1 MDTAMA
7 GVSDDDAGFAI
18 VGASGTAAATKY
30 LSCRYIER
38 GIVFQPARVITPCCV
53 NPANGL
59 SPELVP
65 FNGGS
70 FSIDAMLEARA
81 QLIKRHKAGDIAKEC
96 QGCPRLTEAEWNTE
110 QMGEYAIDEV
120 TIAHFTSCNIRC
132 NYCYTVTRPEW
143 NAPLSKAPRLLPIF
157 QQLIDRKLLAPYATV
172 KFSGGEPTLSPEFEP
187 LLMLLNNY
195 GVSSIVYTNA
205 TKRSDAII
213 DALKRDKVELIC
225 GIDAAS
231 IKTYKAIKKMNYH
244 DKVWKVLAE
253 YCAALPSD
261 AVNKVWAKFIFCLEN
276 YQEAEHFVHLA
287 AAAGAK
293 HVYYDLDSSRVEGR
307 VAHADNSVLP
317 EIITDYIAVLRHE
330 CEKQGV
336 TVDFAQSGLVWLTP
350 ERVRRIEREIERL
363 RQLPDDMSY
372 LTDYTPQLFDW
383 APGNPYSKSDFL
395 KTALIAA
402 QAGLIWLS
410 PERTHQM
417 ASELAAFGQTNAV
430 DAHVLQ

>member
-1 MDTAMA
+1 MDTAQLA
-7 GVSDDDAGFAI
+7 RVGDDAGLAI
-18 VGASGTAAATKY
+18 VGASSRAAKKY

-38 GIVFQPARVITPCCV
+38 GIVFQPTSVITPCCV
-53 NPANGL
+53 NPASAL
-59 SPELVP
+59 TPELVP

-81 QLIKRHKAGDIAKEC
+81 QLIRRHKAGDIAKEC

-132 NYCYTVTRPEW
+132 NYCYTVTRPESS
-143 NAPLSKAPRLLPIF
+143 PLSKAPRLLPVF

-172 KFSGGEPTLSPEFEP
+172 RFSGGEPTLSPEFEP
-187 LLMLLNNY
+187 LLTLLNNY
-195 GVSSIVYTNA
+195 GVCSIVYTNA

-244 DKVWKVLAE
+244 DKVWKVVAE

-276 YQEAEHFVHLA
+276 YQEAEHFVRRA

-330 CEKQGV
+330 CEKQGI
-336 TVDFAQSGLVWLTP
+336 TLDFAQSGLVWLTP
-350 ERVRRIEREIERL
+350 ERVKRIEREMERL
-363 RQLPDDMSY
+363 RRLPDDTSY
-372 LTDYTPQLFDW
+372 LTDFDW
-383 APGNPYSKSDFL
+383 APGNRRISKSDFL
-395 KTALIAA
+395 KMALIAA

-410 PERTHQM
+410 PERTDQM
-417 ASELAAFGQTNAV
+417 ARELAALGQTSAV
-430 DAHVLQ
+430 GARVLQ

>member
-1 MDTAMA
+1 MDTAKLA
-7 GVSDDDAGFAI
+7 RVSDNAGLAI
-18 VGASGTAAATKY
+18 VGASSRAAKKY

-38 GIVFQPARVITPCCV
+38 GIVFQPTRVITPCCV
-53 NPANGL
+53 NPANSL
-59 SPELVP
+59 TPELVP

-81 QLIKRHKAGDIAKEC
+81 ELIKRHKAGDIAKEC

-132 NYCYTVTRPEW
+132 NYCYTVTSPEQT
-143 NAPLSKAPRLLPIF
+143 APLSKAPRLLPVF

-172 KFSGGEPTLSPEFEP
+172 KFSGGEPTLSTEFEP
-187 LLMLLNNY
+187 LLTLLNNY
-195 GVSSIVYTNA
+195 GVCSIVYTNA

-213 DALKRDKVELIC
+213 DALKRDKVEVIC

-261 AVNKVWAKFIFCLEN
+261 AVKKVWAKFIFCLEN
-276 YQEAEHFVHLA
+276 YQEAEHFVCRA

-330 CEKQGV
+330 CERQGI

-350 ERVRRIEREIERL
+350 ERVKRIEREMERL
-363 RQLPDDMSY
+363 RQLPDDTSY
-372 LTDYTPQLFDW
+372 LTDFDW
-383 APGNPYSKSDFL
+383 APGNRRISKSDFL
-395 KTALIAA
+395 KMALIAA

-410 PERTHQM
+410 PERSDQM
-417 ASELAAFGQTNAV
+417 ARELAALGQTSAI
-430 DAHVLQ
+430 DARVLQ

>member
-1 MDTAMA
+1 MDTAKPT
-7 GVSDDDAGFAI
+7 GIGGDAGLAI
-18 VGASGTAAATKY
+18 VGASSGAAKKY

-132 NYCYTVTRPEW
+132 NYCYTVTSPELT
-143 NAPLSKAPRLLPIF
+143 APLSKAPRLLPLF

-195 GVSSIVYTNA
+195 GVCSIVYTNA

-244 DKVWKVLAE
+244 DKVWNVLAE
-253 YCAALPSD
+253 YCAALPCD

-276 YQEAEHFVHLA
+276 YQEAEHFVRRA

-350 ERVRRIEREIERL
+350 ERVTRIEREIERL
-363 RQLPDDMSY
+363 
-372 LTDYTPQLFDW
+372 
-383 APGNPYSKSDFL
+383 
-395 KTALIAA
+395 
-402 QAGLIWLS
+402 
-410 PERTHQM
+410 
-417 ASELAAFGQTNAV
+417 
-430 DAHVLQ
+430 